1 MATVWLSIGEVAE
14 RTGLA
19 PSAIRFY
26 EKRGLVRSERTEG
39 GTRRFRRDM
48 LRRLAVVQAAQRVG
62 LTLEEIKRSLDDL
75 GDDSVPDADQWARLS
90 ASWRPMLQER
100 IRVLEALSEQLDS
113 CIGCGCLSLERCS
126 LRNPGDVVGQDG
138 PGAHYLTDPR

>member
-1 MATVWLSIGEVAE
+1 MTRVWLSIGEVAE

-26 EKRGLVRSERTEG
+26 EERGLVRSERTEG

-75 GDDSVPDADQWARLS
+75 GVDAVPDADQWARLS

-100 IRVLEALSEQLDS
+100 IRVLESLSEQLDS
-113 CIGCGCLSLERCS
+113 CIGCGCLSLERCA
-126 LRNPGDVVGQDG
+126 LRNPDDVAGQDG

>member
-1 MATVWLSIGEVAE
+1 MARVWLSIGEVAE

-100 IRVLEALSEQLDS
+100 IRVLESLSEQLDS
-113 CIGCGCLSLERCS
+113 CIGCGCLSLERCG
-126 LRNPGDVVGQDG
+126 LRNPDDVAGQDG